1 MCRGH
6 AQATSTFVSPL
17 HPGFYTLRLVRNE
30 TETLAMATFRV
41 HKPLS
46 ENGKGQHWSGEWLDD
61 PEKFEEPQDSWEPN
75 VVQALRTGLQK
86 QRSMNN
92 ANSSPIDS
100 VADDGSMPHF

>member
-1 MCRGH
+1 MMQMRCGCE
-6 AQATSTFVSPL
+6 PL
-17 HPGFYTLRLVRNE
+17 LL
-30 TETLAMATFRV
+30 
-41 HKPLS
+41 
-46 ENGKGQHWSGEWLDD
+46 GEWLDD

-100 VADDGSMPHF
+100 VADDGSMPHFSLD